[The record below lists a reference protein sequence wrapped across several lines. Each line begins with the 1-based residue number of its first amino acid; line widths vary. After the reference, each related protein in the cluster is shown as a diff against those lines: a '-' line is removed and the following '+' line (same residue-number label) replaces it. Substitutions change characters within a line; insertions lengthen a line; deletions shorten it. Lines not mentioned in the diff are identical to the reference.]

1 MEEESVALLLQQLQE
16 LRTEMRTQKQQLQE
30 ENNSL
35 RAELQ
40 AVRNSQLRNH
50 PPVTTT
56 VTSATPTP
64 YERSYPRP
72 RHPDVEPFTGEDPK
86 DYPPFQMNLRT
97 KFAIDAACY
106 PTEEEQVYYAYS
118 RLRGKASQRVL
129 PWLLARQKSETPV
142 LWAEFSAVLDKAFG
156 DPDRQRKAL
165 SYLNEFDEE
174 LLNAGGINWDD
185 NQKKALLD
193 TAINVELLKAMVGI
207 RQEDSYDNYCNQLR
221 EINHNLQRVA
231 RLTRKGSR
239 AAVPTHVA
247 RTRPA
252 GGSDRTGTP
261 DQMDWEATHAQI
273 AALQKEVAALR
284 CLTYG
289 VISDKFVKIH
299 QIPTIPIHP
308 KPFKGVT
315 GNIEEINKI
324 VRVQLDIGAHTEKG
338 AYFYVIPDNLGY
350 DLILGLPWLEQ
361 HDGRLEAKRGRL
373 YLCTTGVRL
382 WSTTKRPLPKL
393 NIAQI
398 SAATMG
404 GFIQRKR
411 CRGQDIEIFAV
422 SLADIQKALA
432 PKRHIDPRTKLPRQ
446 YWKYLRLFEQDK
458 AEELPP
464 HRGDGIDHKIELV
477 QEESG
482 KDPLKGFIRVS
493 HSPAAAPVLFVRKP
507 GGGLRFC
514 VDYRALNAI
523 TKKDRYPLP
532 LIHETLNQIG
542 QARWFTKLDVSAA
555 FHKIR
560 IAKGQEWMTAFHEFC
575 SAYIDDVLVYTNG
588 DLRQHRKHVRMV
600 LKKLEEAGL
609 YLDIKKCEFECK
621 ETKYLGFIIQAGKGI
636 KMDPEKVKAIK
647 EWETPTTIK
656 GVRGFLGFANFYRR
670 FIPNFSGIV
679 RPLNN
684 LTKKGT
690 PFLWTKE
697 CQDSFDLL
705 KEKFITGPVLATFNP
720 SYRTVVETDSSGYNT
735 GGVLSQYNEKGELHP
750 CAYFSKRNS
759 PAECN
764 YEIYDKELLAIVR
777 CLEAWDAELR
787 SCGEFQVITDHK
799 NLEYF
804 FSPRK
809 LTERHKNT
817 GGRR

>member
-165 SYLNEFDEE
+165 FLNEFDEE
-174 LLNAGGINWDD
+174 LLNTGGINWDD

-193 TAINVELLKAMVGI
+193 RFINVELLKAMVGI

-273 AALQKEVAALR
+273 AALQKEVAAL
-284 CLTYG
+284 LTSLSRY
-289 VISDKFVKIH
+289 IKYA
-299 QIPTIPIHP
+299 TIPIHP

-361 HDGRLEAKRGRL
+361 HDGRYPPQPWEDLYKGKGAVAKILR
-373 YLCTTGVRL
+373 YLR
-382 WSTTKRPLPKL
+382 SR
-393 NIAQI
+393 
-398 SAATMG
+398 
-404 GFIQRKR
+404 
-411 CRGQDIEIFAV
+411 
-422 SLADIQKALA
+422 LADIQKALA

-482 KDPLKGFIRVS
+482 KDPEVPWGPLYNNDPGRTNKRLYPREPFPS
-493 HSPAAAPVLFVRKP
+493 CSPSTLCTKTRRRTAVLR
-507 GGGLRFC
+507 RS
-514 VDYRALNAI
+514 DRALNAI

-560 IAKGQEWMTAFHEFC
+560 MSQRPGM
-575 SAYIDDVLVYTNG
+575 DDCL
-588 DLRQHRKHVRMV
+588 
-600 LKKLEEAGL
+600 
-609 YLDIKKCEFECK
+609 
-621 ETKYLGFIIQAGKGI
+621 
-636 KMDPEKVKAIK
+636 P
-647 EWETPTTIK
+647 
-656 GVRGFLGFANFYRR
+656 
-670 FIPNFSGIV
+670 
-679 RPLNN
+679 
-684 LTKKGT
+684 
-690 PFLWTKE
+690 
-697 CQDSFDLL
+697 
-705 KEKFITGPVLATFNP
+705 
-720 SYRTVVETDSSGYNT
+720 
-735 GGVLSQYNEKGELHP
+735 
-750 CAYFSKRNS
+750 
-759 PAECN
+759 
-764 YEIYDKELLAIVR
+764 YEIRAL
-777 CLEAWDAELR
+777 
-787 SCGEFQVITDHK
+787 
-799 NLEYF
+799 
-804 FSPRK
+804 
-809 LTERHKNT
+809 
-817 GGRR
+817 